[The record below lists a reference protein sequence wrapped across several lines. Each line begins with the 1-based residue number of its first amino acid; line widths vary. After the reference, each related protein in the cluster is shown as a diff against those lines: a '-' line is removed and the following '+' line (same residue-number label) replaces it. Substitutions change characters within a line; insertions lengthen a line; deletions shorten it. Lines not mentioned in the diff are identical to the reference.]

1 MKKKQEPPGRRFL
14 RCLGMGL
21 DLLQQGLLQHLGKVF
36 CLYASEWFSRFFL
49 QFR

>member
-1 MKKKQEPPGRRFL
+1 MKKQEPPGRRFL

-21 DLLQQGLLQHLGKVF
+21 DLLQHLGKVF